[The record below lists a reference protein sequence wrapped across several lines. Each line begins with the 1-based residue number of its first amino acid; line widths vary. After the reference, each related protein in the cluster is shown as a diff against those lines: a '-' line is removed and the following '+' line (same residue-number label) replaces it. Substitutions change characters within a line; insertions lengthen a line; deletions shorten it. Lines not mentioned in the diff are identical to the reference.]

1 MHDDGLT
8 GTDMRNSFKDHEF
21 TSARRRLVFRRR
33 CLSSLITGIKANFP
47 CHSVLFYSYHKVTYS
62 ETLKKKLK
70 YLAVIEWS
78 FVWCEELCIS
88 RVRWITASD
97 IIRKSNSIS
106 VTLFITFLS
115 PQPTHR
121 LGSKL
126 WPISRHAFRIW
137 RDVFLA
143 DPTQKHSSSNMFCVF
158 FYFFSP
164 SEIELFH

>member
-8 GTDMRNSFKDHEF
+8 GTDMRNSFKHHEF
-21 TSARRRLVFRRR
+21 TSTCRRLVFRRR
-33 CLSSLITGIKANFP
+33 CLSSLITGMKANFP
-47 CHSVLFYSYHKVTYS
+47 CHSVFYFTPIIRSRIAKH
-62 ETLKKKLK
+62 EKKLK

-158 FYFFSP
+158 LYFFSP